1 MRIKRWLVFA
11 AIVATG
17 SVFGWSYLRGAAP
30 PQYQT
35 APVIRGDVDATVAA
49 TGTYNAV
56 VTVQVGSQVS
66 GNIKALYADFNT
78 KVTKGQLVALIDPEL
93 FQARV
98 TQAQANVDNARVAVL
113 NASAQGQKAAA
124 DVGSAE
130 ANVQFAR

>member
-49 TGTYNAV
+49 TGNLNAV

-98 TQAQANVDNARVAVL
+98 NQARASLDAARASLLNAQA
-113 NASAQGQKAAA
+113 AAA
-124 DVGSAE
+124 KAQADVSSA
-130 ANVQFAR
+130 

>member
-49 TGTYNAV
+49 TGTQCGGDGPSRQSGLGKYQGLLCRLQHQS
-56 VTVQVGSQVS
+56 VQGTTGGSHRSRNIS
-66 GNIKALYADFNT
+66 GE
-78 KVTKGQLVALIDPEL
+78 GQSSAG
-93 FQARV
+93 QSGQCARRPSYCAGRG
-98 TQAQANVDNARVAVL
+98 Q
-113 NASAQGQKAAA
+113 QG
-124 DVGSAE
+124 
-130 ANVQFAR
+130 